1 MPKKFVQRTE
11 KFAGQSVRQLKIVI
25 SRLVA
30 LVTKCDIIRQ
40 YLTILTLPVD
50 SETSLKEEV
59 EKSVQ
64 LPPTYETLV
73 SRSKLAMVEYVK

>member
-1 MPKKFVQRTE
+1 MPKNFVQRTE
-11 KFAGQSVRQLKIVI
+11 KFAGQSVRQLKILI